1 MADVS
6 AVFSRLGARAGKLLP
21 GFLVAVLVAMAA
33 QFVSEHYGAP
43 AMLMALLF
51 GMALNFLS
59 EPGSAASAG
68 IAFTA
73 RDVLKF
79 GVFLLGARISLELV
93 TGLGWEMFLLV
104 GAATAATILFGVL
117 AGRILKMRAGFA
129 VLTAGATAI
138 CGASAALAIHC
149 VLPQSERSDEE
160 LTFTVLAVTLLSTVA
175 MIFYPVA
182 LSMAGFADKTAGA
195 FLGATIHDV
204 AQVVGAGF
212 SISDEAGKTA
222 TLVKLTRVALL
233 APVVIVL
240 SLVFRARSAGAD
252 AAGRV
257 TTPLLPLFVAG
268 FLMLAVLN
276 SAGFLAPQ
284 VKEAAI
290 LVSRWALL
298 AAIAAVGLKSSLKS
312 MTMLGPAAVAL
323 VIGETLFL
331 AGFVFL
337 GLTLIG

>member
-1 MADVS
+1 VS
-6 AVFSRLGARAGKLLP
+6 ARAGQFLP

-59 EPGSAASAG
+59 EPGSAAVAG

-104 GAATAATILFGVL
+104 GAATVSTLLFGFL
-117 AGRILKMRAGFA
+117 AGRVLKLRAGFA

-138 CGASAALAIHC
+138 CGASAALAIYC
-149 VLPQSERSDEE
+149 VLPQSERSEEE
-160 LTFTVLAVTLLSTVA
+160 LTFTVLAVTLLSTMA

-182 LSMAGFADKTAGA
+182 LSMAGFPDTIAGA

-240 SLVFRARSAGAD
+240 SLMFRARSAGAGG
-252 AAGRV
+252 AGRV
-257 TTPLLPLFVAG
+257 TAPLLPLFVAG
-268 FLMLAVLN
+268 FLVLAVLN
-276 SAGFLAPQ
+276 SAGWLAPEA
-284 VKEAAI
+284 KEAAI
-290 LVSRWALL
+290 TVSRWALL
-298 AAIAAVGLKSSLKS
+298 TAIAAVGLKSSLKS
-312 MTMLGPAAVAL
+312 MTMLGPVAVAL

-337 GLTLIG
+337 GLALIG

>member
-1 MADVS
+1 LVDAP
-6 AVFSRLGARAGKLLP
+6 AVFSRVSARAGQFLP

-59 EPGSAASAG
+59 EPGSAAVAG

-104 GAATAATILFGVL
+104 GAATVSTLLFGFL
-117 AGRILKMRAGFA
+117 AGRVLKLRAGFA

-138 CGASAALAIHC
+138 CGASAALAIYC
-149 VLPQSERSDEE
+149 VLPQSERSEEE
-160 LTFTVLAVTLLSTVA
+160 LTFTVLAVTLLSTMA

-182 LSMAGFADKTAGA
+182 LSMAGFPDTIAGA

-240 SLVFRARSAGAD
+240 SLMFRARSAGAGGT
-252 AAGRV
+252 GRV
-257 TTPLLPLFVAG
+257 TAPLLPLFVAG
-268 FLMLAVLN
+268 FLVLAVLN
-276 SAGFLAPQ
+276 SAGWLAPEA
-284 VKEAAI
+284 KEAAI
-290 LVSRWALL
+290 TVSRWALL
-298 AAIAAVGLKSSLKS
+298 TAIAAVGLKSSLKS
-312 MTMLGPAAVAL
+312 MTMLGPVAVAL

-337 GLTLIG
+337 GLALIG